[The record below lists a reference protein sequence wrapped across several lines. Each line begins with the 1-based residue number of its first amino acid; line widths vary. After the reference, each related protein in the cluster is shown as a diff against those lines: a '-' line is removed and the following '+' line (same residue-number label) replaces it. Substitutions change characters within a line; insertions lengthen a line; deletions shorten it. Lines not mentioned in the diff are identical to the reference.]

1 MTGHWREGPHGP
13 GTESAIH
20 AWLPPRST
28 GHQRSARRR
37 ACRSVQPGSLN
48 PSQQPEAGSTAIR
61 LRLLSRKNLG
71 CCSCGGTKS
80 VLNVVP
86 GQPELRSNHIDRLTR
101 SPAGMVPVP
110 RYRAPG
116 RRFCWHSYA
125 MTPIDANSLIGA
137 GLGRAGPTSARGL
150 RRTAGRSAPGWS
162 ATARCAPRHRLSS
175 AVYRLRG
182 RAGGR
187 GQRAELRPGR
197 GPGAVS
203 ADRWRPA
210 G

>member
-1 MTGHWREGPHGP
+1 MTGHWREGPHEP

-48 PSQQPEAGSTAIR
+48 PSQQPGGGQHGNPAEAPVQEE
-61 LRLLSRKNLG
+61 LRLLFVWWHEERPQRG
-71 CCSCGGTKS
+71 
-80 VLNVVP
+80 P
-86 GQPELRSNHIDRLTR
+86 GSARTPQQPHR
-101 SPAGMVPVP
+101 PAHPQ
-110 RYRAPG
+110 PG
-116 RRFCWHSYA
+116 RDGPCPA
-125 MTPIDANSLIGA
+125 IQMTPIDANSLIGA